1 MIRAQRIW
9 RLQRTSGTVAM
20 VLLGLALLVLFD
32 GLRGGIFGGSG
43 QVRLIPGE
51 RYALSGPMPPKTE
64 RIEDF
69 VVEGGAFDGS
79 LRLVPEAVFK
89 GYLFGGGM
97 WRGHIEVSPVPRP
110 GTYIFKVRD
119 RFGEKQNPALV
130 FTVRVFA
137 SAKARQAG
145 SPSLVTRWT
154 GADPFIVAAVLG
166 VFGLAT
172 AGGNYLL
179 GRKWHELLAEHGCG
193 EIFRLRKID
202 GYLEAEV
209 EMRSCSS
216 VEEGAPFRFTHPLR
230 GDLGQGTV
238 LSCDRNEI
246 RIRIPADSPVRL
258 GDIACPVQA

>member
-9 RLQRTSGTVAM
+9 RLQRASGSVAM
-20 VLLGLALLVLFD
+20 VLLGLALLLLFD

-43 QVRLIPGE
+43 QVQLIPGE
-51 RYALSGPMPPKTE
+51 RYAVSGPMPPKTD

-79 LRLVPEAVFK
+79 LRLVPEAIFS

-110 GTYIFKVRD
+110 GTYVFKVRD
-119 RFGEKQNPALV
+119 RFGEKQNPALI

-137 SAKARQAG
+137 SAKARQAD
-145 SPSLVTRWT
+145 SPSLVTRQT
-154 GADPFIVAAVLG
+154 GADPFIMAAL
-166 VFGLAT
+166 FGLAGIAA

-179 GRKWHELLAEHGCG
+179 GRKWHDMLAEHGCG
-193 EIFRLRKID
+193 EVFRLKKVD

-209 EMRSCSS
+209 EMRLCAS
-216 VEEGAPFRFTHPLR
+216 VQEGAPFRFAHPLR
-230 GDLGQGTV
+230 GDLGQGTA
-238 LSCDRNEI
+238 LSCERNEI

-258 GDIACPVQA
+258 GDIACPVQE